1 MFKTQLQEILN
12 NLNSA
17 IEDAEKFDSG
27 NDSAG
32 RRVRMACQNAK
43 NSLQQLRIDIQAERN
58 NRKA

>member
-1 MFKTQLQEILN
+1 MFKAQLQQIID
-12 NLNSA
+12 NLNAA

-32 RRVRMACQNAK
+32 RRVRAASQEAK
-43 NSLQQLRIDIQAERN
+43 SNLQQLRLDIQAERN